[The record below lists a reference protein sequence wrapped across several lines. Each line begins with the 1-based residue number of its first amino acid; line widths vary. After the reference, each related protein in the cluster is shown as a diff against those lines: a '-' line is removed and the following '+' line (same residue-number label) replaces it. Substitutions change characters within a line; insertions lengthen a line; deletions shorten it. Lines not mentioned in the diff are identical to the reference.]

1 MARPVGTLHAF
12 VSSTSGVPTPVGWK
26 PPAPLRRKRTPYPS
40 HELDALVESYSGS
53 KESPVPGL
61 GLVSLR
67 TLVEELLSIR
77 GITLRRLWSL
87 VVAHR
92 TTKNPALD
100 LYKLAENPYLAA
112 RESPP
117 AIPFDVCRALEKR
130 FKFRVKPRDV
140 AAAMVVDRVHDL
152 AGGGTDP
159 YVPVGALDGELAQA
173 AREYGKA
180 MEEALQQE
188 IVAKKLDGRVMCTT
202 RALYLAMRNI
212 EATVRAMCDEG
223 TADVESDAPWGPT
236 FDAAC
241 GERVFT
247 ETQRKALLEAY
258 NRPLAVI
265 TGGPGTGKTTVVAAI
280 NAIFHAQGTV
290 VINLAFCGKAVK
302 ELRRRLLPDETLAS
316 RCFTLHRFLKSVAH
330 EDDDLDIESSV
341 IVCDEASMVDVIL
354 FAELLEHVEKT
365 QSRLILVGDPNQL
378 APVGLGTPFNDM
390 VEAREGLNLPNVR
403 LTETNRYAS
412 EMAAFVAGICEGR
425 WEPPESVT
433 FMELPTISS
442 DRMPDEDEVRERVT
456 GPLSAY
462 IVDNGLESSL
472 DDTLYLTPQREYAY
486 GTRVVGEAL
495 QAIYNPDGAHY
506 PIDTGPYGDRFQD
519 GDVVVRTANTYSQ
532 SASKRDR
539 YNGDTAVVRHAGANK
554 VTVTYDDDDG
564 IETLS
569 TRRFREEFSLG
580 YIRTIH
586 KSQGGEAKN
595 VVLVGPASCHSMWT
609 REGARRLLLVAVSRA
624 KERVHVLGH
633 KRALERCLR
642 TRAPARVGRLFGV
655 V

>member
-1 MARPVGTLHAF
+1 MSRPVGTLHRFA
-12 VSSTSGVPTPVGWK
+12 VPSSGIPVPAGWK

-61 GLVSLR
+61 GLVPLR

-87 VVAHR
+87 VVTHR
-92 TTKNPALD
+92 TTKNPAFD

-140 AAAMVVDRVHDL
+140 AAAMVVDRVHEL

-159 YVPVGALDGELAQA
+159 YVPIDALNGELAQA

-180 MEEALQQE
+180 MEEALRQE
-188 IVAKKLDGRVMCTT
+188 IVAKKIGGRTMCTT
-202 RALYLAMRNI
+202 RSLYLAMRNI
-212 EATVRAMCDEG
+212 ESTIRSLCEEG
-223 TADVESDAPWGPT
+223 AADVESDAQWGPA

-241 GERVFT
+241 GETKFT
-247 ETQRKALLEAY
+247 EAQREALLCAY
-258 NRPLAVI
+258 NCPLAVI
-265 TGGPGTGKTTVVAAI
+265 TGGPGTGKTTVVAAV
-280 NAIFHAQGTV
+280 NALFHAQGTT

-302 ELRRRLLPDETLAS
+302 ELRRRLPDATQAA

-330 EDDDLDIESSV
+330 EDDDLDLESAV
-341 IVCDEASMVDVIL
+341 IVCDETSMVDVLL

-365 QSRLILVGDPNQL
+365 QSRLVLVGDPNQL

-390 VEAREGLNLPNVR
+390 VAARDALGLPHTE

-412 EMAAFVAGICEGR
+412 DMAAFVTGICDGK

-433 FMELPTISS
+433 FMELPTIST

-462 IVDNGLESSL
+462 IVDNGLESAL
-472 DDTLYLTPQREYAY
+472 DDTLYLTPQRDYAY
-486 GTRVVGEAL
+486 GTKVVGEVL
-495 QAIYNPDGAHY
+495 QAIYNPDGAHA
-506 PIDTGPYGDRFQD
+506 PINTGQYGDRFQD
-519 GDVVVRTANTYSQ
+519 GDVVV
-532 SASKRDR
+532 
-539 YNGDTAVVRHAGANK
+539 GAAQK
-554 VTVTYDDDDG
+554 
-564 IETLS
+564 I
-569 TRRFREEFSLG
+569 
-580 YIRTIH
+580 
-586 KSQGGEAKN
+586 
-595 VVLVGPASCHSMWT
+595 
-609 REGARRLLLVAVSRA
+609 
-624 KERVHVLGH
+624 
-633 KRALERCLR
+633 
-642 TRAPARVGRLFGV
+642 
-655 V
+655 